1 MICSCYCCNKDLF
14 ALGGSARAGIFR
26 GGGWWQSSIEVEF
39 NARKVRV
46 RSIIRN

>member
-14 ALGGSARAGIFR
+14 ALGGSAEAGIFR
-26 GGGWWQSSIEVEF
+26 GGGWWQSSIEVAF

-46 RSIIRN
+46 RSLY